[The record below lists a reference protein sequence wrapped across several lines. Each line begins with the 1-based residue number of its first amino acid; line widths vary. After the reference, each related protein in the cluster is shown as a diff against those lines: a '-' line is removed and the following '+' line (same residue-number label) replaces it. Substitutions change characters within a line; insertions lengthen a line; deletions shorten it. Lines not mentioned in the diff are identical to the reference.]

1 MRSLREVQRGFTAA
15 ALFGDTAALAELG
28 IVAGKLGAA
37 ARIAVYRNN
46 VLGNYRQALA
56 ATYPVVRR
64 LVGGPFFDAACTA
77 FVRAHPSLHGDVN
90 RYGGE
95 MARFLATYP
104 APHKLA
110 YLPDVARL
118 EWAIDQA
125 NIAAD
130 ASALDRAALA
140 AVPVAA
146 LGGVRLGLHPSVQM
160 VKSRYPLFRIW
171 QANQPGGADG
181 SPVDPGEGGDVLL
194 VRRAPD
200 GVVIERLAPGE
211 YAFLAALARNKPLE
225 DAEQRGIDAEP
236 EFDLADVLKRHVA
249 AQTIVAFRAPCT
261 AAAGIQP

>member
-15 ALFGDTAALAELG
+15 ALFGDTAALADLG
-28 IVAGKLGAA
+28 IVAGALDAA

-46 VLGNYRQALA
+46 VLGNYRKALA

-64 LVGGPFFDAACTA
+64 LVGGSFFDSLCTA

-95 MARFLATYP
+95 MARFLVTYP

-130 ASALDRAALA
+130 APALDRAALA
-140 AVPVAA
+140 AVPVEA
-146 LGGVRLGLHPSVQM
+146 LGGLRLGLHPSVQL
-160 VKSRYPLFRIW
+160 VKSRYPLLRIW
-171 QANQPGGADG
+171 QTNQPGGAGDDL
-181 SPVDPGEGGDVLL
+181 VDRAEGGDVLL

-200 GVVIERLAPGE
+200 GIIIERLAPGAH
-211 YAFLAALARNKPLE
+211 AFLAALARNKPLAE
-225 DAEQRGIDAEP
+225 AEQRGADAEP
-236 EFDLADVLKRHVA
+236 EFDLADVLKRHVV
-249 AQTIVAFRAPCT
+249 AQTIVTFRAPST
-261 AAAGIQP
+261 STAGIRR